1 MSRMIGVTKLGA
13 RLTMVLLLA
22 VTPVIVGYTWW
33 SAQRSTEA
41 YITHLKA
48 GTRTA
53 SMGLAPLM
61 ENDLRRNEQ
70 TEVRD
75 VLDRMNTNWTLAA
88 LLGSDGGLVYAPAGF
103 PSGMRLSG
111 RQIEE
116 AAASGSTEFER
127 WIGKRYWFCRVVRLD
142 IAAGAKSTYLFIARD
157 WTSISE
163 DLKERALVSAMATLL
178 VVGVIATIIHYL
190 VRRYVSVPL
199 AELSRKVMRFSNDA
213 DFERNL
219 GGDELKLL
227 TQEFRRLDTQLMNAR
242 AELITR
248 HKRELDLERQLQ
260 RAERLATIG
269 TLASGLAHEI
279 GTPMAVIRGRAEHLL
294 HGQPEPAKIGAGL
307 QIIISQIDRVSRIVR
322 MLLDYAREHE
332 SLRVNC
338 DVRSVIDRALGLM
351 EAEASRRGITI
362 KIDLGDEA
370 ILTECDADQLQQ
382 VFINLTMN
390 ALDAM
395 TPEAGILEVKARL
408 EKENGPGQVA
418 KITFLDSGP
427 GVALENRARV
437 FDPFFTTKEPGKG
450 TGMGLAVS
458 QSIVRDHEGE
468 IALETGPAGTR
479 FTISM
484 PVARSGAGPHADAI
498 TESSR

>member
-1 MSRMIGVTKLGA
+1 M
-13 RLTMVLLLA
+13 LLLA

-33 SAQRSTEA
+33 SAQLSTKA
-41 YITHLKA
+41 YITHLKV
-48 GTRTA
+48 GIRTA
-53 SMGLAPLM
+53 GMGLAPLM
-61 ENDLRRNEQ
+61 ENELRRNEWA
-70 TEVRD
+70 EARD
-75 VLDRMNTNWTLAA
+75 VLDRMSTNWTLAA
-88 LLGSDGGLVYAPAGF
+88 LLGADGRLVYGPAGF
-103 PSGMRLSG
+103 PSRMRPSG
-111 RQIEE
+111 GQIEH
-116 AAASGSTEFER
+116 AAASGSTEFEQ
-127 WIGKRYWFCRVVRLD
+127 WIAKRYWFCRLIRLD
-142 IAAGAKSTYLFIARD
+142 IAGHSKPTYLLIARD

-163 DLKERALVSAMATLL
+163 DLKERALVSAIAALL
-178 VVGVIATIIHYL
+178 VVGVIATIIHYV

-199 AELSRKVMRFSNDA
+199 AELSRRAMRFSNDA
-213 DFERNL
+213 DFERSL
-219 GGDELKLL
+219 SGDELKLL
-227 TQEFRRLDTQLMNAR
+227 TQEFRRLDKQLMNAR
-242 AELITR
+242 ADLMTR

-260 RAERLATIG
+260 RAQRLATIG

-294 HGQPEPAKIGAGL
+294 HGQPEPAKIGEGL

-332 SLRVNC
+332 SLQVNC
-338 DVRSVIDRALGLM
+338 DVRSVIDHALGLM
-351 EAEASRRGITI
+351 EAEAKRRGITI
-362 KIDLGDEA
+362 KMDLGDEA

-395 TPEAGILEVKARL
+395 TPEAGTLEVQARL
-408 EKENGPGQVA
+408 EKEDGAAPVA

-427 GVALENRARV
+427 GVALENRERV

-458 QSIVRDHEGE
+458 QSIVRDHDGE

-484 PVARSGAGPHADAI
+484 PIARSGRVRMQPQ
-498 TESSR
+498 